1 MSVDLNNDIPAGERL
16 ARYSATPLYYQL
28 AERLRTDIA
37 SGRLPPGS
45 LLPTEEELCRRHS
58 LSRVTIRSAL
68 RKLEIEGCVRRV
80 KSKGTFVSDT
90 ALSREAELLQTAQ
103 DFLSSG
109 DNLLAKRISEE
120 LKEEINL
127 QTFLGNGSS
136 KIMEYSPAK
145 TLVIYSQGSQVIIEG
160 KGKTY
165 LVETSFPQLIVR
177 QELSTK
183 FIVQVKKEND
193 KIVIS
198 VSG

>member
-1 MSVDLNNDIPAGERL
+1 MNTKAQVSVEYMLLL
-16 ARYSATPLYYQL
+16 AAFFGIL
-28 AERLRTDIA
+28 AIT
-37 SGRLPPGS
+37 LP
-45 LLPTEEELCRRHS
+45 
-58 LSRVTIRSAL
+58 VTM
-68 RKLEIEGCVRRV
+68 
-80 KSKGTFVSDT
+80 
-90 ALSREAELLQTAQ
+90 QTAQ
-103 DFLSSG
+103 DFLSSS

-145 TLVIYSQGSQVIIEG
+145 TLTIYSQGSQVVIEG

-165 LVETSFPQLIVR
+165 LVETSFPQLIIR

-183 FIVQVKKEND
+183 FIVQVKKENG
-193 KIVIS
+193 KIIVS